1 MMIIALGPPRSRT
14 TPPPG
19 VALSKLDDDVDYDQQ
34 ERDGEP
40 SVQNRWLNQIAGK
53 GLHDGRH

>member
-34 ERDGEP
+34 ERYGEP
-40 SVQNRWLNQIAGK
+40 SVQNRWLNQIAG
-53 GLHDGRH
+53 